1 MGMKRKTLLALAAV
15 CGLRA
20 GAETWTWIGGSHY
33 GWSGGKITANVNSN
47 RDWQDGYNW
56 RDSSGERGGYYAEG
70 GRCPAN
76 GDTLVFDTDVKNEY
90 THCWGGKSGI
100 QYAAVVVRGSA
111 DWINYY
117 GSQPNVQDGGSMRLE
132 SAIAANLQ
140 YVYPKGEMTVHVAD
154 GGTLTLAYLKDDG
167 TTVRPVVKT
176 GGGTW
181 RISSGYD
188 SFWTTLDLRGGA
200 VRCMTNNQLNATTS
214 FTFNGPGTRLN
225 INGFNQVIADA
236 ALAESA
242 AASGHAITS
251 PTAACL
257 TLSGA
262 QDDTT
267 FSGKLSAAASLCWN
281 PADAAKTLTLA
292 GGANDTA
299 GTLIVSNGILRIAAA
314 GAPFPNARLDIE
326 GGKLEPPSGG
336 LAVPSGRVTVGDAPL
351 ADGLYTG
358 TGARGTQ
365 MAWLVGA
372 GTLIVGGA
380 TPAATDSA
388 DWTQTGA
395 MTTAANWN
403 GAATLPPLAGGTLTM
418 NVKGGA
424 SATVDTDAWLA
435 GVDIASAVTAF
446 SFLPSGTHC
455 LWLGSQGLKTP
466 GVHGAYSLETPVGL
480 VGPQA
485 WTVGAGDTLTVKA
498 ALTSGAPGTV
508 TLGGKGTY
516 GFEAAS
522 PDLAN
527 DLAVTSGTVNVK
539 ADNALGGAGGT
550 TSFTN
555 ATVKFFGVTQTRP
568 LAFSNM
574 VFAVETGSTNVFDGP
589 VSISCNTTL
598 SSNGRTVFAGGLE
611 FGDNDTITFGG
622 TGETV
627 VTNRP
632 ITGGASR
639 RHNVTSGALHLFAPS
654 NAVNISQQG
663 RVSGEGRLY
672 THVTNAIHASNMNL
686 SGNQPGGAVWDLCGC
701 DQRVANIQCG
711 RGNDGTG
718 ADAEKWKT
726 STQPG
731 TIRSDLPAVLHIAD
745 VENSTRPFSRSS
757 PSSTNWAH
765 FVGQAGISKEGTY
778 KSHWLLQ
785 ECSSSGIVQVTQ
797 GELYIAKRHVDGAG
811 NDYGQGSWPNAS
823 KAVAKG
829 AGTLVFQ
836 HSACIGKATDVELHV
851 GGKLRLEEGV
861 RQLCRDLYLPDGEG
875 GLAKQALG
883 TWGSTASGAAHKND
897 TYFAGAGQ
905 LIVIGDGKGC
915 LLIFR

>member
-33 GWSGGKITANVNSN
+33 GWSGGKITANVNRN

-181 RISSGYD
+181 RISSEHG

-267 FSGKLSAAASLCWN
+267 FSGNVSGAVSICWK
-281 PADAAKTLTLA
+281 PSDATKTLTLSA
-292 GGANDTA
+292 LTLDTT
-299 GTLIVSNGILRIAAA
+299 GTLVVSNGVLKL
-314 GAPFPNARLDIE
+314 GANEVLPNGLLDIE
-326 GGKLEPPSGG
+326 GGKLEVPEGSILFMRSGSVTQGDAAVADGTYGGEAGPGRTAVSWMAGSG
-336 LAVPSGRVTVGDAPL
+336 LLMVGDPTGGTSAS
-351 ADGLYTG
+351 ANWTG
-358 TGARGTQ
+358 TG
-365 MAWLVGA
+365 
-372 GTLIVGGA
+372 
-380 TPAATDSA
+380 P
-388 DWTQTGA
+388 
-395 MTTAANWN
+395 MTTAVNWD
-403 GAATLPPLAGGTLTM
+403 GAAELPDIYSGTLCMSVT
-418 NVKGGA
+418 GGE
-424 SATVDTDAWLA
+424 SATVDTNAWLNGIA
-435 GVDIASAVTAF
+435 IASDVTAF
-446 SFLPSGTHC
+446 SFLPSSTHI
-455 LWLGSQGLKTP
+455 LWLGAQGLTTP
-466 GVHGAYSLETPVGL
+466 GVRGTYNIQAPLGILGAQT
-480 VGPQA
+480 
-485 WTVGAGDTLTVKA
+485 WTVGANDKLALKAPLTTVM
-498 ALTSGAPGTV
+498 GGTV
-508 TLGGKGTY
+508 TMGGTGTY
-516 GFEAAS
+516 SFEAGS

-527 DLAVTSGTVNVK
+527 DLKVTSGTVHVK
-539 ADNALGGAGGT
+539 ADYALGGASGT

-555 ATVKFFGVTQTRP
+555 ATVKFFGTTQVRP
-568 LAFSNM
+568 LAFSNK
-574 VFAVETGSTNVFDGP
+574 VFTVDSGTTNVFNGK
-589 VSISCNTTL
+589 VFISINGTL
-598 SSNGRTVFAGGLE
+598 SNAGTEIFAGGLD
-611 FGDNDTITFGG
+611 FGYTDTIIFTNGVF
-622 TGETV
+622 V
-627 VTNRP
+627 VTNMP

-654 NAVNISQQG
+654 NAVNINQQG
-663 RVSGEGRLY
+663 WVSGEGRLY

-718 ADAEKWKT
+718 ATAVKWKT

-731 TIRSDLPAVLHIAD
+731 TIRSDLPAVLHLAD
-745 VENSTRPFSRSS
+745 AVYSIRPSNNSS
-757 PSSTNWAH
+757 PSSTNWAY

-836 HSACIGKATDVELHV
+836 HSACIGKTTDVELHA

-883 TWGSTASGAAHKND
+883 TWGSTASGAAHRND